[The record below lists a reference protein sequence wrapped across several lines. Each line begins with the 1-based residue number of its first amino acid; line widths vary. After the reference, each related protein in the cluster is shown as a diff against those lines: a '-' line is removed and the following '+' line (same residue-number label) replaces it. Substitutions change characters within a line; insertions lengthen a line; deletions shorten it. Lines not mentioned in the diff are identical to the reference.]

1 MDNIQEQI
9 NALDSKMDLLL
20 DYVRDQKLKSE
31 AIEDLI
37 SDFTIIGKDVYDSTV
52 EELDNRQV
60 ELEPSELTELGV
72 SLLRNIKNFISIVDT
87 LESVMDLTTEIG
99 PIANEVIIDVSKKLG
114 EFEQK
119 GYFDFLRESMGVI
132 DNIILAFP
140 PEDIKLLADNIVGIM
155 NVIKQVSQPEVMNPI
170 SSTLIAF
177 REVQEEEIPEYS
189 IMKMLR
195 EMNSPEMKKAFGFII
210 NLTKKIA
217 KNNN

>member
-1 MDNIQEQI
+1 MDNLQEQI
-9 NALDSKMDLLL
+9 NNLNSKMDLLL

-72 SLLRNIKNFISIVDT
+72 NLLRNIKNFIAIVDT
-87 LESVMDLTTEIG
+87 LESVMDLTNEIG

-119 GYFDFLRESMGVI
+119 GYFEFLSESLKVI

-140 PEDIKLLADNIVGIM
+140 PQDVKLLADNIVGIM
-155 NVIKQVSQPEVMNPI
+155 NVIKQVSQPEIMNPL
-170 SSTLIAF
+170 SKTLIAF
-177 REVQEEEIPEYS
+177 KDVKDEEIPEYS
-189 IMKMLR
+189 IFRTMK

-210 NLTKKIA
+210 SLTKKISQ
-217 KNNN
+217 NN

>member
-9 NALDSKMDLLL
+9 NALNSKMDLLL
-20 DYVRDQKLKSE
+20 DYVREQKLKSE
-31 AIEDLI
+31 TIEDLI

-72 SLLRNIKNFISIVDT
+72 SLLRNIKNFIAIIDT
-87 LESVMDLTTEIG
+87 LESLMDLTKEIG
-99 PIANEVIIDVSKKLG
+99 PIANEVIIDVSKRLG

-155 NVIKQVSQPEVMNPI
+155 NVIKQVSQPEIMNPL
-170 SSTLIAF
+170 SKTLIAF
-177 REVQEEEIPEYS
+177 KEVQEEEIPNYS
-189 IMKMLR
+189 IIKTLR
-195 EMNSPEMKKAFGFII
+195 EMRSPEMKKTLGFLIS
-210 NLTKKIA
+210 LTKKIA
-217 KNNN
+217 K